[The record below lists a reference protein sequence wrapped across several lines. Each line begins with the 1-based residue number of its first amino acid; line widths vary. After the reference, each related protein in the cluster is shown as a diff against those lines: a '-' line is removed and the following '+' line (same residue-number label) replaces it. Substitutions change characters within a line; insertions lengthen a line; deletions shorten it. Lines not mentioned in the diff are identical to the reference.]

1 MDLDF
6 FRECSHGM
14 SPSVPLCVVEDI
26 DPKQK
31 LQQIQPPLLLLL
43 LLLAAVA
50 WQPAWRT
57 LVVPHVSSLTRLSQF
72 GDGNFFGRTRSRSSS
87 NNDPLLVIPS
97 TEELHANLKDWEERM
112 NKATDIDQFES
123 VQKEFIAWAHE
134 FTVRH
139 LHVLR
144 HVSTFLKQ
152 GSRMHVQGFLLPVFL
167 H

>member
-1 MDLDF
+1 
-6 FRECSHGM
+6 M

-31 LQQIQPPLLLLL
+31 LQQIQLLLLLL

-50 WQPAWRT
+50 WQSAWRT

-72 GDGNFFGRTRSRSSS
+72 GDRNFFGRTRSRSSS

-97 TEELHANLKDWEERM
+97 TEELDVNLKDWEERM

-134 FTVRH
+134 FTVRRM
-139 LHVLR
+139 HVLR
-144 HVSTFLKQ
+144 HVSTFETWIL
-152 GSRMHVQGFLLPVFL
+152 
-167 H
+167 